1 MTAERTWVTMRAF
14 KATYK
19 KVGGDLR
26 EITFMLLSDVPRQIL
41 ELDKQSSRVTE
52 TKFHIFENGQ
62 ELVYDLDKKGIRT
75 INWKTIQGEV
85 QEVEVP
91 LHLLK

>member
-1 MTAERTWVTMRAF
+1 MRAF

-19 KVGGDLR
+19 KVGGDIR
-26 EITFMLLSDVPRQIL
+26 EITFMLLVDVPKQIL
-41 ELDKQSSRVTE
+41 SEDVQNNRIKQTDY
-52 TKFHIFENGQ
+52 HIYENGQ

-75 INWKTIQGEV
+75 INWNTIQGVV

-91 LHLLK
+91 LHLRNIK

>member
-1 MTAERTWVTMRAF
+1 MRAF

-19 KVGGDLR
+19 KVGGDIR
-26 EITFMLLSDVPRQIL
+26 EITFMLLVDVPKQIL
-41 ELDKQSSRVTE
+41 SEDVQNNRIKQTDY
-52 TKFHIFENGQ
+52 HIYENGQ

-75 INWKTIQGEV
+75 INWNTIQGAV

-91 LHLLK
+91 LHLRNIK